1 MTAIRSIVLGCGSY
15 LPERVVTNAQLAA
28 QIEFTE
34 WTPDGYLRQASFTGM
49 RGDKDPRRTV
59 REQRFS
65 SLTIADAA
73 SMTKGFF

>member
-1 MTAIRSIVLGCGSY
+1 MGEAAAGGAN
-15 LPERVVTNAQLAA
+15 RVHRMDAGRLLETG
-28 QIEFTE
+28 E
-34 WTPDGYLRQASFTGM
+34 FTGM